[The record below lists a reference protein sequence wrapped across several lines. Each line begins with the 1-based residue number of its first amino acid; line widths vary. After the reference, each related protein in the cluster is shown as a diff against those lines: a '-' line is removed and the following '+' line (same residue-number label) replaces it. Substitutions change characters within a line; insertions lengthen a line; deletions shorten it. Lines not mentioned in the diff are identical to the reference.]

1 MKKLTTIGCVSIM
14 MLSLGGCAG
23 MSNQDVGV
31 LTGGAI
37 GGAVGSLFGGGSG
50 KILAAVGGTVLGA
63 YIGGRIGHTMDKVDK
78 MKAQQALNKN
88 RNNVAS
94 TWKNPNTGNQ
104 YTVTPTKTYY
114 VANDQPCRDY
124 TTTAIIG
131 GKKETIYGKACR
143 MADGTW
149 KVKQ

>member
-1 MKKLTTIGCVSIM
+1 MKRVMTLLGASLM
-14 MLSLGGCAG
+14 MLSLAGCG
-23 MSNQDVGV
+23 MSNQSAGV

-37 GGAVGSLFGGGSG
+37 GGAVGSLFGSGSG
-50 KILAAVGGTVLGA
+50 KILAAVGGAVVGA
-63 YIGGRIGHTMDKVDK
+63 YLGGRIGHTMDQVDQMK
-78 MKAQQALNKN
+78 MQNALEKT
-88 RNNVAS
+88 RNDTTT

-104 YTVTPTKTYY
+104 YSVTPTKTYY
-114 VANDQPCRDY
+114 RASDQPCRDY

-149 KVKQ
+149 KVQQ